1 MATIKRTID
10 PHIIKMF
17 SAHKAELH
25 EKFEVE
31 SLAIFGSVSRGSARP
46 DSDIDIL
53 VKYHKTPGIFAFLE
67 LKRYLENMV
76 GRPVDLVTE
85 GALKKQLRDQII
97 KEAIRVA

>member
-1 MATIKRTID
+1 MDQEIVKIFTE
-10 PHIIKMF
+10 
-17 SAHKAELH
+17 HKAELY
-25 EKFEVE
+25 EKFQVE
-31 SLAIFGSVSRGSARP
+31 SLSVFGSVSRGSAKS

-53 VKYHKTPGIFAFLE
+53 VKYQKTPGFFAFLE
-67 LKRYLENMV
+67 LKQYLENIV